1 MLQYLILV
9 DRAFLTLIDG
19 EPSINITEVA
29 ITELG

>member
-9 DRAFLTLIDG
+9 DRAFLTPIDG